1 MIACDSPTPTILPD
15 LLSDVTTAV
24 GAGGGAGAD
33 NGLYPMIPAW
43 APIVGLVKYVL
54 YCTCLSFVNIN
65 LHKDQ
70 KKNKKEI
77 TSIIEF
83 THNIAVASPLDTSPQ
98 PIFLILLKY
107 ITLAIET
114 PTINTDNIRTNI
126 LYPKDSDVLDI
137 LI

>member
-15 LLSDVTTAV
+15 SVSDVTTAV
-24 GAGGGAGAD
+24 GGGGGS
-33 NGLYPMIPAW
+33 GLYPMIPAW

-54 YCTCLSFVNIN
+54 CCLRLSFVNIN

-70 KKNKKEI
+70 KKKKTEI
-77 TSIIEF
+77 TSIIPL

-98 PIFLILLKY
+98 PFFLILLKY